1 LGGLAI
7 SIYVVYRIAINHTTD
22 RKMLLKSLT
31 PVFGYLTLVTLL
43 FFWLVM

>member
-1 LGGLAI
+1 
-7 SIYVVYRIAINHTTD
+7 
-22 RKMLLKSLT
+22 MLLKSLT